1 MEEKIEKKYEV
12 LTFKDYM
19 SLSVRTMPI
28 ILEGLTKH
36 TTIDKEEDGKP
47 SIDTLDYLENI
58 FMAADR
64 IHMAAG
70 VVSETHELL
79 TAKDRINVSEELA
92 DKCWYLSGLLF
103 LNNNRQVNHLFDFKF
118 ETNFDGS
125 VPKWNDLL
133 KQLGLLDHKIIDS
146 AKKELA
152 YNKANEISNE
162 VIEDYL
168 DLINEFANLFKIDM
182 NVALANN
189 INKLYI
195 RFPDKFTQEN
205 AIFRNIEAEKKVL

>member
-1 MEEKIEKKYEV
+1 MEEIEKKYEV

-28 ILEGLTKH
+28 ILEGLTKY
-36 TTIDKEEDGKP
+36 TTVNVDETGKP
-47 SIDTLDYLENI
+47 NLDTLDFMENI

-118 ETNFDGS
+118 EENFDGRL
-125 VPKWNDLL
+125 PYWNSLL
-133 KQLGLLDHKIIDS
+133 AKLSGLNHLIIDS

-152 YNKANEISNE
+152 YNKNNQITDEIIKE
-162 VIEDYL
+162 YL
-168 DLINEFANLFKIDM
+168 MLIQEFADMFKIDM

-189 INKLYI
+189 INKLYV

-205 AIFRNIEAEKKVL
+205 AIFRNIEAERKVL

>member
-1 MEEKIEKKYEV
+1 MEEIEKKYEV

-28 ILEGLTKH
+28 ILEGLTKY
-36 TTIDKEEDGKP
+36 TTVNKDELDKP
-47 SIDTLDYLENI
+47 SYDTLNYLENI

-118 ETNFDGS
+118 EENFDGRL
-125 VPKWNDLL
+125 PYWNSLL
-133 KQLGLLDHKIIDS
+133 AKLSGLNHLIIDS

-152 YNKANEISNE
+152 YNKNNQITDE
-162 VIEDYL
+162 VIKEYL
-168 DLINEFANLFKIDM
+168 ILIQEFADLFKIDM
-182 NVALANN
+182 NIALANN
-189 INKLYI
+189 INKLYV

-205 AIFRNIEAEKKVL
+205 AIFRNIEAERKVL

>member
-1 MEEKIEKKYEV
+1 MEETEKKYEV

-28 ILEGLTKH
+28 ILEGLTKY
-36 TTIDKEEDGKP
+36 TTVDKEEDGAP
-47 SIDTLDYLENI
+47 SVETLEYLENI

-64 IHMAAG
+64 IHLAAG

-118 ETNFDGS
+118 EENFDGRL
-125 VPKWNDLL
+125 PYWNSLL
-133 KQLGLLDHKIIDS
+133 AKLSGLNHLIIDS

-152 YNKANEISNE
+152 YNKNNQITDEIIKE
-162 VIEDYL
+162 YL
-168 DLINEFANLFKIDM
+168 MLIQEFADMFKIDM

-189 INKLYI
+189 INKLYV

-205 AIFRNIEAEKKVL
+205 AIFRNIEAERKVL

>member
-1 MEEKIEKKYEV
+1 MEEIEKKYEV

-19 SLSVRTMPI
+19 SLSVRTLPTV
-28 ILEGLTKH
+28 LEGFTKH
-36 TTIDKEEDGKP
+36 TTVNVDETGKP
-47 SIDTLDYLENI
+47 NLDTLDFMENI

-118 ETNFDGS
+118 EENFDGRL
-125 VPKWNDLL
+125 PYWNSLL
-133 KQLGLLDHKIIDS
+133 AKLSGLNHLIIDS

-152 YNKANEISNE
+152 YNKNNQITDEIIKE
-162 VIEDYL
+162 YL
-168 DLINEFANLFKIDM
+168 ILIQEFADIFKIDM

-189 INKLYI
+189 INKLYV

-205 AIFRNIEAEKKVL
+205 AIFRNIEAERKVL

>member
-1 MEEKIEKKYEV
+1 MEENVEKKYEM

-19 SLSVRTMPI
+19 SLSVRTLPTV
-28 ILEGLTKH
+28 LEGFASH
-36 TTIDKEEDGKP
+36 TTINVNETGKP
-47 SIDTLDYLENI
+47 SLDTLDFIENI

-64 IHMAAG
+64 IHLAAG
-70 VVSETHELL
+70 VVSETRELL

-103 LNNNRQVNHLFDFKF
+103 LNNNRTVNHLFDFRF
-118 ETNFDGS
+118 EENFDGRL
-125 VPKWNDLL
+125 PNWNY
-133 KQLGLLDHKIIDS
+133 LLDELSRLDSVLIDS

-152 YNKANEISNE
+152 YNKENNITDS
-162 VIEDYL
+162 VIKEYL
-168 DLINEFANLFKIDM
+168 VLIQEFADLFKIDM

-189 INKLYI
+189 INKLYV

-205 AIFRNIEAEKKVL
+205 AIFRNIEAERKVL

>member
-1 MEEKIEKKYEV
+1 MEEIEKKYEV

-28 ILEGLTKH
+28 ILEGLTKY
-36 TTIDKEEDGKP
+36 TTVNVDETGKP
-47 SIDTLDYLENI
+47 NLDTLDFMENI

-118 ETNFDGS
+118 EENFDGRL
-125 VPKWNDLL
+125 PYWNSLL
-133 KQLGLLDHKIIDS
+133 AKLSGLNHLIIDS

-152 YNKANEISNE
+152 YNKNNQITDEIIKE
-162 VIEDYL
+162 YL
-168 DLINEFANLFKIDM
+168 ILIQEFADIFKIDM

-189 INKLYI
+189 INKLYV

-205 AIFRNIEAEKKVL
+205 AIFRNIEAERKVL

>member
-1 MEEKIEKKYEV
+1 MEKEIEKKYEA

-19 SLSVRTMPI
+19 SLSIRTMPTV
-28 ILEGLTKH
+28 LEGLTKH
-36 TTIDKEEDGKP
+36 TTINVNETGKP
-47 SIDTLDYLENI
+47 SLDTMDYIENI

-70 VVSETHELL
+70 VVSETLELL
-79 TAKDRINVSEELA
+79 DATDRINVGEELA

-103 LNNNRQVNHLFDFKF
+103 LNNHRAVNHLFNFKF

-125 VPKWNDLL
+125 IPKWNDLL
-133 KQLGLLDHKIIDS
+133 KQLALLDHKIIDS

-152 YNKANEISNE
+152 YNSDNNIINE

-168 DLINEFANLFKIDM
+168 VLINEFANLFKIDM
-182 NVALANN
+182 NEALANN
-189 INKLYI
+189 INKLYV

-205 AIFRNIEAEKKVL
+205 AIYRNIEAERKVL

>member
-1 MEEKIEKKYEV
+1 MEETEKKYEV

-19 SLSVRTMPI
+19 SLSVRTLPTV
-28 ILEGLTKH
+28 LEGFTKH
-36 TTIDKEEDGKP
+36 TFTVPDATGKP
-47 SIDTLDYLENI
+47 SLDTLDYLENI

-64 IHMAAG
+64 IHLAAG

-118 ETNFDGS
+118 EENFDGRL
-125 VPKWNDLL
+125 PYWNSLL
-133 KQLGLLDHKIIDS
+133 AKLSGLNHLIIDS

-152 YNKANEISNE
+152 YNKNNQITDEIIKE
-162 VIEDYL
+162 YL
-168 DLINEFANLFKIDM
+168 MLIQEFADMFKIDM

-189 INKLYI
+189 INKLYV

-205 AIFRNIEAEKKVL
+205 AIFRNIEAERKVL

>member
-1 MEEKIEKKYEV
+1 MEEIEKKYEV

-28 ILEGLTKH
+28 ILEGLTKY
-36 TTIDKEEDGKP
+36 TTVNVDETGKP
-47 SIDTLDYLENI
+47 NLDTLDFMENI

-118 ETNFDGS
+118 EENFDGRL
-125 VPKWNDLL
+125 PYWNSLL
-133 KQLGLLDHKIIDS
+133 AKLSGLNHLIIDS

-152 YNKANEISNE
+152 YNKNNQITDE
-162 VIEDYL
+162 VIKEYL
-168 DLINEFANLFKIDM
+168 ILIQEFADLFKIDM
-182 NVALANN
+182 NIALANN
-189 INKLYI
+189 INKLYV

-205 AIFRNIEAEKKVL
+205 AIFRNIEAERKVL